1 MRTLDETIAKE
12 KEEAKRLRKIIETG
26 YDGEMSC
33 LAWLKSEAE
42 NKVG

>member
-1 MRTLDETIAKE
+1 MEIDEQITKE

-33 LAWLKSEAE
+33 LDWLKSEVD
-42 NKVG
+42 N